1 MNDDKAALAKMSI
14 AGIAATVAALTL
26 NDWVAV
32 LTILYL
38 VAQLGLLA
46 PKYWSAFTKWRR
58 G

>member
-38 VAQLGLLA
+38 VAQLGLLV
-46 PKYWSAFTKWRR
+46 PKYWSEFTKWWR